1 MRAAALRAALVTL
14 GAHGSGVSRV
24 MSKVP
29 DRHRDQKLD
38 DEDYRRQA
46 DFRYALR
53 RFSAYSERQAHAAGI
68 TPQQHLLLLTLRGHP
83 SYPIVTVGDVADR
96 LQIRPHSA
104 SLLIERGVQR
114 GLLARRE
121 DPTDRRKALISL
133 TDRGAEILEQIT
145 VANRRE
151 LQGLGAEVFG
161 LRDSLL
167 RAFDPV
173 ALPDEQESTRLR
185 PQA

>member
-1 MRAAALRAALVTL
+1 
-14 GAHGSGVSRV
+14 

-29 DRHRDQKLD
+29 DRYRDQKLN

-46 DFRYALR
+46 DFRYAIR

-96 LQIRPHSA
+96 LQIRHHSA
-104 SLLIERGVQR
+104 SLLIERAVQR
-114 GLLARRE
+114 GLLARGE

-151 LQGLGAEVFG
+151 LQGLDAEVFG
-161 LRDSLL
+161 LRTSLL

-185 PQA
+185 TQA

>member
-1 MRAAALRAALVTL
+1 
-14 GAHGSGVSRV
+14 

-46 DFRYALR
+46 DFRYAIR

-68 TPQQHLLLLTLRGHP
+68 TPQQHLLLLMLRGHP
-83 SYPIVTVGDVADR
+83 SFPIVTVGDVADR
-96 LQIRPHSA
+96 LQIRHHSA
-104 SLLIERGVQR
+104 SLLIERAVQR
-114 GLLARRE
+114 GLLARGE

-145 VANRRE
+145 MANRRE
-151 LQGLGAEVFG
+151 LQGLDAEVFG
-161 LRDSLL
+161 LRTSLL

-185 PQA
+185 TQA